1 MGFRAKLIISYALIV
16 LLTLAG
22 ASGLFAY
29 VAGQIQ
35 AEQTEKTIKRLQS
48 VTNEIGLQ
56 LLKAVS
62 RNDTV
67 DDYEDTLEAYSRF
80 VGVRIMLVDDAGRVR
95 IDTEIPTKNMQ
106 NQIIPNY
113 KLTPRDGKVH
123 GEYKASLRG
132 IDYIYYSYP
141 GPPIQRRVAKNSDN
155 ADRISFQTQVPN
167 DVIQTDL
174 WLALPEVQLR
184 GGWNS
189 FITGM
194 ALAGAFIF
202 GLAVLIAIVV
212 GRSISRPL
220 VRMTRASTA
229 IAQGNY
235 TQQIPVQ
242 GGDELGKLAM
252 SFNTMAREVA
262 RSQQTMRDFVANV
275 SHELKTPLTS
285 IQGFS
290 QAISEGVADDPDTIK
305 HSSDVIYSEAARM
318 RRLVDELLDLSRM
331 ESGQIVLNKKD
342 MDLSILLVNV
352 LDKLEPL
359 ANSRDLKIQVRR
371 NDRTLVTGDA
381 DRLEQVFTN
390 LVDNAIKYGQAG
402 STIWLDVQAMTENDL
417 RVARIH
423 RAPYATVQIANLGPV
438 IPNEQLPRIFE
449 RFYKLDRSRQRKGE
463 STGLGLAIVRELV
476 EAHHGTIKVSSNP
489 LPDDQSTGYTIF
501 TVEIPLCPTNAVVK
515 TGM

>member
-16 LLTLAG
+16 LVTLMG

-35 AEQTEKTIKRLQS
+35 AEQTEKTVKRLQS
-48 VTNEIGLQ
+48 VTNLIGNE
-56 LLKAVS
+56 LLLEA
-62 RNDTV
+62 RRTQNFA
-67 DDYEDTLEAYSRF
+67 DYEEQLQKYAVI
-80 VGVRIMLVDDAGRVR
+80 VGVRIMLVDNSGRVR
-95 IDTEIPTKNMQ
+95 IDTEIATKNVEGQ
-106 NQIIPNY
+106 TIPSY
-113 KLTPRDGKVH
+113 KIVPRDKKVH
-123 GEYKASLRG
+123 GEYKTTLRNV
-132 IDYIYYSYP
+132 DYIYYAYAGP
-141 GPPIQRRVAKNSDN
+141 GLDPTIARNSDR
-155 ADRISFQTQVPN
+155 ADRISFQPN
-167 DVIQTDL
+167 DTIQTDL
-174 WLALPEVQLR
+174 WIAMPEIQIR

-331 ESGQIVLNKKD
+331 ESGQIVLNKKA